1 MCGIICAISKHNI
14 LNILK
19 DGLKYLEYRGYDSS
33 GLVIANKKLKIF
45 NIIKSSGKTINLI
58 KKIKNKK
65 ISGNIGMAH
74 TRWATHGKPSEKN
87 AHPHISNNIIVVH
100 NGIIENYENLKIKLK
115 NKGYKFSSETDTE
128 VIAHLIHLEQKRKG
142 GTLLEIVQKT
152 LKKIKGT
159 YGLVVMDKN
168 NLSVLIA
175 ARSGSPLWIGLGT
188 KENFISS
195 DQLALLQVTKKLIY
209 LEEGDVAEITKTKVK
224 IFDKKR
230 KLIERKKINSKL
242 KKENIKKGI
251 YKYYMQKE
259 IYEQPKA
266 IKNTIYKKIKNNS
279 IDLSQINIKT
289 QNIFKKI
296 KHVQIVACG
305 TSYNSSMVAKYWFE
319 DLANIACDIEIAS
332 EFRYRKVVVRDK
344 SLFIAISQ
352 SGETADTLEAL
363 KISKKLNYIGS
374 LAICNID
381 GSSLIKESNFNIL
394 TKAGIE
400 IGVASTKAFTTQLA
414 LLLVIIASIIQIK
427 KNNMHTVI
435 NIINCLKK
443 LPNRITQIL
452 KYKNKI
458 KKLAKKIY
466 NKKYILF
473 LGRGINYPIA
483 IEGALK
489 LKEITYIH
497 AEAYAAGELKHG
509 PIALI
514 EKNVPIIVIAPNNKL
529 IEKIKSNI
537 EEVRSRGASVY
548 IFTDNNSH
556 FKKNMRIIKLPY
568 VEDMISPIFYSIP
581 MQLLAYYIAEIKG
594 NDIDKPRNLAKSV
607 TVE

>member
-1 MCGIICAISKHNI
+1 MCGIICAVSKHNI
-14 LNILK
+14 LNILQ
-19 DGLKYLEYRGYDSS
+19 DGLRYLEYRGYDSS
-33 GLVIANKKLKIF
+33 GLVIANKNLKIF

-58 KKIKNKK
+58 KKIKNKN

-175 ARSGSPLWIGLGT
+175 ARSGSPLWIGLGIQ
-188 KENFISS
+188 ENFISS

-381 GSSLIKESNFNIL
+381 GSSLIKESNFNML

-400 IGVASTKAFTTQLA
+400 VGVASTKAFTTQLA

-427 KNNMHTVI
+427 KNNMRTVI

-443 LPNRITQIL
+443 LPNRIKQIL

-458 KKLAKKIY
+458 KNLAKKIY
-466 NKKYILF
+466 NKKYIIL

-489 LKEITYIH
+489 LKEITYIN

-537 EEVRSRGASVY
+537 EEVSSRGASVY

-556 FKKNMRIIKLPY
+556 FKKNMRIIKLPC